1 MIHIRSTNLSYDLK
15 KAFKKRSLLGMG
27 KSVAKAL
34 DILIINVI
42 ITTVVILREQDY
54 NH

>member
-1 MIHIRSTNLSYDLK
+1 MSK
-15 KAFKKRSLLGMG
+15 CFLGMG

-42 ITTVVILREQDY
+42 ITTVVILREQYYD
-54 NH
+54 H